1 MLLVRLAAVG
11 CCLTVLCSVP
21 GCGGSAA
28 GRSAVQGTVKFDGQ
42 PVSQGVIA
50 FIPTGA
56 TRGPS
61 TGAEIK
67 AGKYQILADQGPV
80 LGPHR
85 VEITATRAGGATEVK
100 GLGQGGGPSGG
111 GPSGGGPSGGGSAAK
126 IEMYIPEQYNK
137 QSKLEF
143 VIKAGRNEANFDLKS
158 K

>member
-21 GCGGSAA
+21 GCGGGAA

-67 AGKYQILADQGPV
+67 AGKYQILADQGPAT
-80 LGPHR
+80 GPHR
-85 VEITATRAGGATEVK
+85 VEITATRAGEATEVK
-100 GLGQGGGPSGG
+100 GLGQGG

-137 QSKLEF
+137 QSTLEF
-143 VIKAGRNEANFDLKS
+143 VVKAGSNEANFDLKS